1 MKLDGLEC
9 SAVDADLDEIAR
21 PSLAPQRR
29 IDA

>member
-1 MKLDGLEC
+1 MKLEGLVC

-21 PSLAPQRR
+21 PSLTPQLG